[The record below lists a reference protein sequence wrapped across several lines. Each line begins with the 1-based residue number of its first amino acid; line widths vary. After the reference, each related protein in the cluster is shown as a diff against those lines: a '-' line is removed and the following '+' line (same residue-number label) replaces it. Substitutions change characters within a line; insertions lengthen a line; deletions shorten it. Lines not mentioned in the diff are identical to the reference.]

1 MMLEPI
7 WSRAFASQAE
17 FYFPFL
23 KKVTRYRVH
32 IHRSDAVFRRVNP
45 SGEAVEQ
52 ADMIIFLQLLDRQA
66 DGRLSQMQAVRCEG
80 DAFC

>member
-1 MMLEPI
+1 MKCIFIEAMPVL
-7 WSRAFASQAE
+7 
-17 FYFPFL
+17 
-23 KKVTRYRVH
+23 
-32 IHRSDAVFRRVNP
+32 RRVNP

-52 ADMIIFLQLLDRQA
+52 ADMIIFLQLPDRQA

>member
-1 MMLEPI
+1 MECI
-7 WSRAFASQAE
+7 FIE
-17 FYFPFL
+17 
-23 KKVTRYRVH
+23 
-32 IHRSDAVFRRVNP
+32 AVPVLCRVNP

-80 DAFC
+80 DAFLLIYGDKNFHMTQSHGGSSKVIG

>member
-1 MMLEPI
+1 MECIFIEAMPVL
-7 WSRAFASQAE
+7 
-17 FYFPFL
+17 
-23 KKVTRYRVH
+23 
-32 IHRSDAVFRRVNP
+32 RRVNP